1 MQPNGIIFWDWN
13 GTLLDDVDF
22 THGCL
27 NWMLETHGYP
37 QRYDLAEYRE
47 IFGFPIEEYYLRA
60 GFDFARHP
68 YPELAARFMEH
79 YNAGVERHCP
89 AMANA
94 AATLAE
100 LQRRGWQQAVLSA
113 SRRDYLIEQVSARGL
128 QGFFTE
134 LLGLSGDCGG
144 KRYDTKRCAGD
155 RAAFFL
161 CKRDGGAMIL
171 PPVGCAG
178 GCGPVQWD
186 QKRAADAR
194 KEAEDMYELD
204 KAAFGRFLAQLRR
217 EKGMTQKELAAT
229 LYVSDKAVS
238 KWERGQSVPDISL
251 LVPLAEQLNVTV
263 AELLQGRR
271 VEEEQRFTREETEE
285 LIRKALTFSAEPPER
300 RQARTKK
307 YLPVYVICC
316 VLGVAEALAVWA
328 AGLADIEGA
337 LALLIIGVVFGVVY
351 GAYAMFWMAETLP
364 RYYDENRIC
373 NFAQGAFHIHIPGVY
388 YNNRNWKH
396 ILRAF
401 RVWSMASL
409 VLVPPCTA
417 GAVLLER
424 ATGWQV
430 WGAVLVVYIASLFGA
445 IVIPAKRFE

>member
-1 MQPNGIIFWDWN
+1 
-13 GTLLDDVDF
+13 
-22 THGCL
+22 
-27 NWMLETHGYP
+27 
-37 QRYDLAEYRE
+37 
-47 IFGFPIEEYYLRA
+47 
-60 GFDFARHP
+60 
-68 YPELAARFMEH
+68 
-79 YNAGVERHCP
+79 
-89 AMANA
+89 
-94 AATLAE
+94 
-100 LQRRGWQQAVLSA
+100 
-113 SRRDYLIEQVSARGL
+113 
-128 QGFFTE
+128 
-134 LLGLSGDCGG
+134 
-144 KRYDTKRCAGD
+144 
-155 RAAFFL
+155 
-161 CKRDGGAMIL
+161 
-171 PPVGCAG
+171 
-178 GCGPVQWD
+178 
-186 QKRAADAR
+186 
-194 KEAEDMYELD
+194 MYELD

-316 VLGVAEALAVWA
+316 VLGVAEALAVWML
-328 AGLADIEGA
+328 GLAPTEMGQTC
-337 LALLIIGVVFGVVY
+337 LVLGVGFGVIY
-351 GAYAMFWMAETLP
+351 GAYAFFWMTETLP
-364 RYYDENRIC
+364 RYYDENRIAQ
-373 NFAQGAFHIHIPGVY
+373 FAQGAMHIHIPGVY

-430 WGAVLVVYIASLFGA
+430 WVAVLVVYIASLFGA

>member
-1 MQPNGIIFWDWN
+1 
-13 GTLLDDVDF
+13 
-22 THGCL
+22 
-27 NWMLETHGYP
+27 
-37 QRYDLAEYRE
+37 
-47 IFGFPIEEYYLRA
+47 
-60 GFDFARHP
+60 
-68 YPELAARFMEH
+68 
-79 YNAGVERHCP
+79 
-89 AMANA
+89 
-94 AATLAE
+94 
-100 LQRRGWQQAVLSA
+100 
-113 SRRDYLIEQVSARGL
+113 
-128 QGFFTE
+128 
-134 LLGLSGDCGG
+134 
-144 KRYDTKRCAGD
+144 
-155 RAAFFL
+155 
-161 CKRDGGAMIL
+161 
-171 PPVGCAG
+171 
-178 GCGPVQWD
+178 
-186 QKRAADAR
+186 
-194 KEAEDMYELD
+194 MYELD
-204 KAAFGRFLAQLRR
+204 KAAFGHFLAQLRR

-238 KWERGQSVPDISL
+238 KWERGLSVPDISL

-271 VEEEQRFTREETEE
+271 VEEEQRFTREETED

-316 VLGVAEALAVWA
+316 VLGVAE
-328 AGLADIEGA
+328 A

-373 NFAQGAFHIHIPGVY
+373 NFAQGAFHIHIPGIY

-396 ILRAF
+396 VLRAF
-401 RVWSMASL
+401 RVWSMLSL

-417 GAVLLER
+417 GAVFVER

>member
-1 MQPNGIIFWDWN
+1 
-13 GTLLDDVDF
+13 
-22 THGCL
+22 
-27 NWMLETHGYP
+27 
-37 QRYDLAEYRE
+37 
-47 IFGFPIEEYYLRA
+47 
-60 GFDFARHP
+60 
-68 YPELAARFMEH
+68 
-79 YNAGVERHCP
+79 
-89 AMANA
+89 
-94 AATLAE
+94 
-100 LQRRGWQQAVLSA
+100 
-113 SRRDYLIEQVSARGL
+113 
-128 QGFFTE
+128 
-134 LLGLSGDCGG
+134 
-144 KRYDTKRCAGD
+144 
-155 RAAFFL
+155 
-161 CKRDGGAMIL
+161 
-171 PPVGCAG
+171 
-178 GCGPVQWD
+178 
-186 QKRAADAR
+186 
-194 KEAEDMYELD
+194 MYELD

-238 KWERGQSVPDISL
+238 KWERGLSVPDISL
-251 LVPLAEQLNVTV
+251 LVPLAE
-263 AELLQGRR
+263 LLQGRR
-271 VEEEQRFTREETEE
+271 VEEERRFTREETED
-285 LIRKALTFSAEPPER
+285 LIRKAVTFSAEPPER

-316 VLGVAEALAVWA
+316 VLGVAGALAVWA

-364 RYYDENRIC
+364 RYYDENRIY
-373 NFAQGAFHIHIPGVY
+373 NFAQGAFHIHIPGIY

-396 ILRAF
+396 IVRAF

-430 WGAVLVVYIASLFGA
+430 LGAVLVVYIASLFGA

>member
-1 MQPNGIIFWDWN
+1 
-13 GTLLDDVDF
+13 
-22 THGCL
+22 
-27 NWMLETHGYP
+27 
-37 QRYDLAEYRE
+37 
-47 IFGFPIEEYYLRA
+47 
-60 GFDFARHP
+60 
-68 YPELAARFMEH
+68 
-79 YNAGVERHCP
+79 
-89 AMANA
+89 
-94 AATLAE
+94 
-100 LQRRGWQQAVLSA
+100 
-113 SRRDYLIEQVSARGL
+113 
-128 QGFFTE
+128 
-134 LLGLSGDCGG
+134 
-144 KRYDTKRCAGD
+144 
-155 RAAFFL
+155 
-161 CKRDGGAMIL
+161 
-171 PPVGCAG
+171 
-178 GCGPVQWD
+178 
-186 QKRAADAR
+186 
-194 KEAEDMYELD
+194 MYELD

-238 KWERGQSVPDISL
+238 KWERGLSVPDISL

-271 VEEEQRFTREETEE
+271 VEEEQRFTREETED

-316 VLGVAEALAVWA
+316 VLGVAE
-328 AGLADIEGA
+328 A

-373 NFAQGAFHIHIPGVY
+373 NFAQGAFHIHIPGIY

-396 ILRAF
+396 VLRAF
-401 RVWSMASL
+401 RVWSMASM

-430 WGAVLVVYIASLFGA
+430 WGVVLVVYIASLFGA

>member
-1 MQPNGIIFWDWN
+1 
-13 GTLLDDVDF
+13 
-22 THGCL
+22 
-27 NWMLETHGYP
+27 
-37 QRYDLAEYRE
+37 
-47 IFGFPIEEYYLRA
+47 
-60 GFDFARHP
+60 
-68 YPELAARFMEH
+68 
-79 YNAGVERHCP
+79 
-89 AMANA
+89 
-94 AATLAE
+94 
-100 LQRRGWQQAVLSA
+100 
-113 SRRDYLIEQVSARGL
+113 
-128 QGFFTE
+128 
-134 LLGLSGDCGG
+134 
-144 KRYDTKRCAGD
+144 
-155 RAAFFL
+155 
-161 CKRDGGAMIL
+161 
-171 PPVGCAG
+171 
-178 GCGPVQWD
+178 
-186 QKRAADAR
+186 
-194 KEAEDMYELD
+194 MYELD
-204 KAAFGRFLAQLRR
+204 KAAFGHFLAQLRR

-238 KWERGQSVPDISL
+238 KWERGLSVPDISL
-251 LVPLAEQLNVTV
+251 LVPL

-271 VEEEQRFTREETEE
+271 VEEEQRFTREETED
-285 LIRKALTFSAEPPER
+285 LVRKALTFSAEPPER

-373 NFAQGAFHIHIPGVY
+373 NFAQGAFHIHIPGIY

-396 ILRAF
+396 VLRAF
-401 RVWSMASL
+401 RVWSMVSL

-430 WGAVLVVYIASLFGA
+430 WVAVLVVYIASLFGA

>member
-1 MQPNGIIFWDWN
+1 
-13 GTLLDDVDF
+13 
-22 THGCL
+22 
-27 NWMLETHGYP
+27 
-37 QRYDLAEYRE
+37 
-47 IFGFPIEEYYLRA
+47 
-60 GFDFARHP
+60 
-68 YPELAARFMEH
+68 
-79 YNAGVERHCP
+79 
-89 AMANA
+89 
-94 AATLAE
+94 
-100 LQRRGWQQAVLSA
+100 
-113 SRRDYLIEQVSARGL
+113 
-128 QGFFTE
+128 
-134 LLGLSGDCGG
+134 
-144 KRYDTKRCAGD
+144 
-155 RAAFFL
+155 
-161 CKRDGGAMIL
+161 
-171 PPVGCAG
+171 
-178 GCGPVQWD
+178 
-186 QKRAADAR
+186 
-194 KEAEDMYELD
+194 MYELD

-251 LVPLAEQLNVTV
+251 LVPLAEQLNTTV

-271 VEEEQRFTREETEE
+271 VEEERRFTREETEE

-316 VLGVAEALAVWA
+316 VLGVAGALAVWA

-364 RYYDENRIC
+364 RYYDENHIC

-388 YNNRNWKH
+388 YNRNWKH

-430 WGAVLVVYIASLFGA
+430 WVAVLVVYIASLFGA

>member
-1 MQPNGIIFWDWN
+1 M
-13 GTLLDDVDF
+13 
-22 THGCL
+22 
-27 NWMLETHGYP
+27 
-37 QRYDLAEYRE
+37 
-47 IFGFPIEEYYLRA
+47 
-60 GFDFARHP
+60 
-68 YPELAARFMEH
+68 
-79 YNAGVERHCP
+79 
-89 AMANA
+89 
-94 AATLAE
+94 
-100 LQRRGWQQAVLSA
+100 
-113 SRRDYLIEQVSARGL
+113 
-128 QGFFTE
+128 
-134 LLGLSGDCGG
+134 
-144 KRYDTKRCAGD
+144 
-155 RAAFFL
+155 
-161 CKRDGGAMIL
+161 
-171 PPVGCAG
+171 
-178 GCGPVQWD
+178 
-186 QKRAADAR
+186 
-194 KEAEDMYELD
+194 
-204 KAAFGRFLAQLRR
+204 
-217 EKGMTQKELAAT
+217 
-229 LYVSDKAVS
+229 
-238 KWERGQSVPDISL
+238 PDISL

-271 VEEEQRFTREETEE
+271 VEEEQRFTREETED

-316 VLGVAEALAVWA
+316 VLGVA
-328 AGLADIEGA
+328 GA

-373 NFAQGAFHIHIPGVY
+373 NFAQGAFHIHIPGIY

-396 ILRAF
+396 IVRAF

-430 WGAVLVVYIASLFGA
+430 LGAVLVVYIASLFGA